1 MKEIFPLIFYIASQ
15 YRKKLGLRNFFDFVF
30 LQKTDA
36 EASEEE
42 EEKEETPKPSPDADT
57 VILFTKP
64 SNQGLFTAPVF
75 DLFQH
80 LTNLNYV

>member
-1 MKEIFPLIFYIASQ
+1 MHLLHPVV
-15 YRKKLGLRNFFDFVF
+15 GNFDFF
-30 LQKTDA
+30 KFFSQKTDA

-64 SNQGLFTAPVF
+64 SNQGLFTALAFV
-75 DLFQH
+75 LFQH
-80 LTNLNYV
+80 LTN

>member
-1 MKEIFPLIFYIASQ
+1 MS
-15 YRKKLGLRNFFDFVF
+15 
-30 LQKTDA
+30 QKTDA

-64 SNQGLFTAPVF
+64 SNQGLFTALAFV
-75 DLFQH
+75 LFQH
-80 LTNLNYV
+80 LTN

>member
-1 MKEIFPLIFYIASQ
+1 M
-15 YRKKLGLRNFFDFVF
+15 DFVF

-64 SNQGLFTAPVF
+64 TNQGLFTDLVF
-75 DLFQH
+75 ETSILSTLD
-80 LTNLNYV
+80 